1 MFTGGKTILITG
13 STDGIGKQTAKT
25 LVQQGARVLIHGR
38 STVNV
43 QSTINEIEQEYPQAE
58 LGGYVADFSS
68 LQAVRDLAE
77 EIKTKEPTFNVLI
90 NNAGT
95 YSPDFQLSKDG
106 FELTF
111 AVNHLAPFLL
121 TLLLL
126 QKMKNNIPARVVNV
140 VSIAH
145 TVRDLDIAKINDEAG
160 YKAWHAY
167 KLSKFS
173 NIVATYELAEKL
185 EGSGVTVNC
194 LHPGVVDTKMLHSA
208 FPTAQG
214 ISIEEG
220 AKSSIY
226 LASSDEV
233 AEINGA
239 YFEECKPLASAPLTY
254 DKEIQKALWKKC
266 EEWVGLS
273 V

>member
-1 MFTGGKTILITG
+1 MFTTRKTILITG
-13 STDGIGKQTAKT
+13 ATDGIGKQTAKI
-25 LVQQGARVLIHGR
+25 LVQQGARVLIHGQ
-38 STVNV
+38 SALNV
-43 QSTINEIEQEYPQAE
+43 QSTLKEITQEYPQAE
-58 LGGYVADFSS
+58 LDGYVADFSS
-68 LQAVRDLAE
+68 LQAVRELAE
-77 EIKTKEPTFNVLI
+77 QIQTKEPALQVLI

-95 YSPDFQLSKDG
+95 YSPNFQLSKDG

-121 TLLLL
+121 TLLLVE
-126 QKMKNNIPARVVNV
+126 KIKSNSPARIINV

-145 TVRDLDIAKINDEAG
+145 TVHDLDISKINDEAG

-167 KLSKFS
+167 KLSKFA
-173 NIVATYELAEKL
+173 NIVATFELAKRL

-194 LHPGVVDTKMLHSA
+194 LHPGAVDTKMLHSA
-208 FPTAQG
+208 FPDTQG
-214 ISIEEG
+214 VSIEEG

-239 YFEECKPLASAPLTY
+239 YFKECKPLASAPLTY
-254 DKEIQKALWKKC
+254 DKEIQKALWKQC
-266 EEWVGLS
+266 EEWVGFS